1 MITYNW
7 LHNQPHAL
15 DPMAA
20 LLTTDAL
27 AVSNFPGYSNPAYDA
42 AVGKAIVATD
52 KTEIATHL
60 RTLQMIQ
67 VRDVPLLVHGWDG
80 IRRVAQKKLDT
91 PVQTLVAEY
100 DDWFRPA
107 RLT

>member
-1 MITYNW
+1 
-7 LHNQPHAL
+7 
-15 DPMAA
+15 
-20 LLTTDAL
+20 
-27 AVSNFPGYSNPAYDA
+27 
-42 AVGKAIVATD
+42 
-52 KTEIATHL
+52 
-60 RTLQMIQ
+60 MIQ